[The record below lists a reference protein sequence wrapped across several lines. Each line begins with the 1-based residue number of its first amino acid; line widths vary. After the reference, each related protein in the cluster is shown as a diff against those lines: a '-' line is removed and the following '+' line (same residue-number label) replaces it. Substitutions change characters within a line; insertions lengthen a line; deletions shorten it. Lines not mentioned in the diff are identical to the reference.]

1 MRRILALLVLVLA
14 APAVQAGAREKLEA
28 FTGNIRG
35 LAGEFSQTVY
45 GPEGRVQEQ
54 SSGLVSLKAPRQFRW
69 EYRQPYPSLIVAD
82 GNHVWIYE
90 PDMEQVTVRQQGL
103 EEQDSPLAVLLDP
116 SELDRQF
123 VVTEAGVSEGLE
135 WLALDP
141 RKPDEAPFADARLG
155 FGTQGLER
163 MVLVDSLGQRTEMAF
178 SGWRRDPAFP
188 ADTFVFTPPEGV
200 DVVGEMGASAEV
212 MPLGD

>member
-1 MRRILALLVLVLA
+1 MRRLIALLVLTLA
-14 APAVQAGAREKLEA
+14 VPAAQATARQQLDA

-35 LAGEFSQTVY
+35 LAGEFRQSVY
-45 GPEGRVQEQ
+45 GPGDRLQEQ
-54 SSGLVSLKAPRQFRW
+54 SSGRVSLQAPRQFRW
-69 EYRQPYPSLIVAD
+69 EYREPYPSLIVAD

-123 VVTEAGVSEGLE
+123 LVEEGGAAEGLE
-135 WLALDP
+135 WLLLSP

-155 FGTQGLER
+155 FDGSALVR
-163 MVLVDSLGQRTEMAF
+163 MVLTDTLGQRTEMDF
-178 SGWRRDPAFP
+178 SGWRRDPAFAP
-188 ADTFVFTPPEGV
+188 GTFAFTPPEGV

-212 MPLGD
+212 MPLVE